1 MQQTTPT
8 NRAKTGE
15 PQAASGR
22 VRRAWARPALRALPG
37 LLAALLFGALALR
50 APAPLSAALAL
61 ALLAA
66 AAAQPPALRT
76 LRRLAAWPG
85 LGHAAA
91 VAGVIG
97 LGAGLR
103 FWGLG
108 FGLPYLEHPDE
119 WAVADRAVQ
128 MLQSGDYNPR
138 SFIYPTLYTSMQLG
152 VALLHFLWGV
162 SAGLY
167 RTLAD
172 IELARFYLWGR
183 ALTALLGTGALA
195 LTYALGRMLYGRRAA
210 LAAAALL
217 AVFPAAVA
225 DAHYITTDTPAM
237 FFTLLAFLPIAGLAA
252 DERRT
257 TTTDHRPPTNDEGS
271 ASADEG
277 RKTKDEIGVGVSL
290 FNPQEHSTAPTLD
303 RSNARSLQRST
314 ALALLAGLGVGLA
327 AATKYN
333 AAVLVI
339 PLGYALLLSALKAHP
354 LTPSPPHPLT
364 LSARWLLLALWALLG
379 VLVGFTLGTPLWL
392 RELPQLLNDV
402 ASVLVHY
409 KFTGHAGAQSS
420 QPALF
425 YWGALLY
432 HGPLIAPLV
441 LAGALLAFVRRS
453 RADLL
458 VLAFAA
464 PYFLQMC
471 GLKVVFIRN
480 LMPLL
485 PFLCLLAGAALAAL
499 AALVERRATSDQR
512 PPTNDEGPAT
522 GAQGSTALP
531 LYRSTALPLWLLVA
545 LTALAAGP
553 SLLQAGRDSWLS
565 AQPTTR
571 VLATEWVGREAPDGA
586 RVWLED
592 QTLILPARLRVQG
605 GDLASAHD
613 LEWYR
618 RSGFRFLVVNRDV
631 DRPEA
636 QRAQLAAFG
645 APAADFAAAGLR
657 HGPHLS
663 VYDTGLDDPA
673 RAQFTPSGATLGA
686 GALVLEGYRHP
697 PEARPGDTLP
707 LALFWRPQRSLPQD
721 YVLFVHLLGAGGA
734 KAAQRDTPPLD
745 GSLPTSRWRPG
756 ALIRD
761 DPDLALPSALPPGT
775 YRLVVGMYDAK
786 TVVPI
791 NDQGPID
798 LGEVVIK

>member
-15 PQAASGR
+15 PQAVSEPS
-22 VRRAWARPALRALPG
+22 RRAWARPALRALPG

-66 AAAQPPALRT
+66 AAAQPSVLHA

-103 FWGLG
+103 LWGLG
-108 FGLPYLEHPDE
+108 FGLPYLDHPDE

-172 IELARFYLWGR
+172 IEPARFYLWGR
-183 ALTALLGTGALA
+183 ALTALLGSGALA
-195 LTYALGRMLYGRRAA
+195 LTYALGRMLYGRRAG

-252 DERRT
+252 DDRRWTEGDEGRRT
-257 TTTDHRPPTNDEGS
+257 KDEGS
-271 ASADEG
+271 AGADEG
-277 RKTKDEIGVGVSL
+277 RKAEDETGAEASL
-290 FNPQEHSTAPTLD
+290 SNPQERSTALPLY
-303 RSNARSLQRST
+303 RST

-327 AATKYN
+327 TATKYN

-339 PLGYALLLSALKAHP
+339 PLGYALLISALKARP
-354 LTPSPPHPLT
+354 LTPSPPRPLT

-432 HGPLIAPLV
+432 NGPLIAPLV
-441 LAGALLAFVRRS
+441 LAGALLAFVRRG

-485 PFLCLLAGAALAAL
+485 PFLCLLAGAALASL
-499 AALVERRATSDQR
+499 AVRFERRTTNDERST
-512 PPTNDEGPAT
+512 TNDEGPAT
-522 GAQGSTALP
+522 SAQGSTALP
-531 LYRSTALPLWLLVA
+531 RYRATALPLWLMVA
-545 LTALAAGP
+545 LTALAAAP

-571 VLATEWVGREAPDGA
+571 VLATEWVEREAPDGA
-586 RVWLED
+586 RIWLED

-636 QRAQLAAFG
+636 QQSRLAAFG

-686 GALVLEGYRHP
+686 GALALEGYRHP
-697 PEARPGDTLP
+697 SEARPGDTLP
-707 LALFWRPQRSLPQD
+707 LALFWRPQRPLPQD
-721 YVLFVHLLGAGGA
+721 YVLFVHLLDAGGA

-745 GSLPTSRWRPG
+745 GSLPTSRWQPG
-756 ALIRD
+756 VLIRD
-761 DPDLALPSALPPGT
+761 DPDLALPSELPPGT